1 MPLQWT
7 RENPALWDD
16 EKARV
21 LGAAPDGALPRYDMS
36 AGGVAPGDWWR
47 VEQDGATVGFGW
59 MDTVWGEAE
68 ILLAVSPDAQGDG
81 VGTYIL
87 EKLEEEAVMRGLH
100 RIYNTVRPT
109 HPQRQQV
116 MAWLSR
122 RGFAGGDHE
131 VLYRVVRP

>member
-1 MPLQWT
+1 MSLQWI
-7 RENPALWDD
+7 RENPALWDAA
-16 EKARV
+16 KQRV
-21 LGAAPDGALPRYDMS
+21 LGAAPAGSLPDYGDEP
-36 AGGVAPGDWWR
+36 GEVAPGDWWR
-47 VEQDGATVGFGW
+47 VERDGAVVGFGW

-68 ILLAVSPDAQGDG
+68 ILLAVAPSAQGSG
-81 VGTYIL
+81 AGTFIL
-87 EKLEEEAVMRGLH
+87 ERLEEEAASRGLN

-131 VLYRVVRP
+131 VLYRVVRR